1 MMATFGPYFKVN
13 AYNETE
19 RPHLRHSSI
28 INISFSHSGKN
39 YCFSPTIE
47 SNIKSKSTTLK
58 LYNREKVIIMKMPNL
73 RTDYMGRFLS
83 TAMDATFAVFDQDY
97 VGNVREEYLEYINTT
112 SVILERKKAA
122 VTIGRQ

>member
-1 MMATFGPYFKVN
+1 
-13 AYNETE
+13 
-19 RPHLRHSSI
+19 
-28 INISFSHSGKN
+28 
-39 YCFSPTIE
+39 
-47 SNIKSKSTTLK
+47 
-58 LYNREKVIIMKMPNL
+58 MPNL